1 MSRIRY
7 GIKNV
12 YYATATSDSSG
23 NLTYATPVAVPG
35 AKSISLDAQGED
47 VDEYADNAV
56 WYQTVTNNGY
66 SGTLEFEDTATADTF
81 IQTVLSNVKDSTTG
95 RVTEKASDV
104 PKEFALGFQ
113 FELAGGTETGKR
125 VWLVRCTASRP
136 SISGQTKESSIAVQ
150 TNTVNIKAVPR
161 IADDVV
167 KYSCVSTDPDYTN
180 WFSAVEQATT

>member
-1 MSRIRY
+1 MGRIRY
-7 GIKNV
+7 GIKNA
-12 YYATATSDSSG
+12 YYAVATDDGSG
-23 NLTYATPVAVPG
+23 NLTYASPVAIPG
-35 AKSISLDAQGED
+35 AKSISLDAQGD
-47 VDEYADNAV
+47 AVDEFADNTTWWHGDV
-56 WYQTVTNNGY
+56 NNGY
-66 SGTLEFEDTATADTF
+66 SGSIEFEDTAALETF
-81 IQTVLSNVKDSTTG
+81 LTSVLGQTKDSTTG
-95 RVTEKASDV
+95 VITEKASDT

-150 TNTVNIKAVPR
+150 TNTINIKAVPR

-167 KYSCVSTDPDYTN
+167 KYSCVSTDSDYTN